1 MAMEKGEWLYYF
13 GGEKSNRALNI
24 LAFVNLDTSLILI
37 IEEFSPHLC
46 VAGMQFVMCYKK
58 KKNAVGELKSNMY
71 TQILI

>member
-37 IEEFSPHLC
+37 IEEFSLTYVLLVCSLWC
-46 VAGMQFVMCYKK
+46 VTK

>member
-37 IEEFSPHLC
+37 IEEFSLTYVWLVCSLWC
-46 VAGMQFVMCYKK
+46 VTKK